1 MIRHLIHAAFL
12 FSLVSVLSGCSK
24 PPEPKTQD
32 PVEIE
37 KIQKE
42 ALQNSQR
49 ERSTTN

>member
-1 MIRHLIHAAFL
+1 MIRNLIHAAL
-12 FSLVSVLSGCSK
+12 LCSLVTLLPGCSK